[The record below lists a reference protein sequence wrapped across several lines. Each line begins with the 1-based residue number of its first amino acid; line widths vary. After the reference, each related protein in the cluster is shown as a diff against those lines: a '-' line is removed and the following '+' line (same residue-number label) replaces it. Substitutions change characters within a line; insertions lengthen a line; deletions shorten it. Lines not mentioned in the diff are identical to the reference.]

1 MWDGIP
7 QDAAGCEE
15 GRLGCERS
23 ERQKKAKPL
32 AD

>member
-1 MWDGIP
+1 MWDGIL
-7 QDAAGCEE
+7 QAAAGRK

-23 ERQKKAKPL
+23 ERKKKAKPL